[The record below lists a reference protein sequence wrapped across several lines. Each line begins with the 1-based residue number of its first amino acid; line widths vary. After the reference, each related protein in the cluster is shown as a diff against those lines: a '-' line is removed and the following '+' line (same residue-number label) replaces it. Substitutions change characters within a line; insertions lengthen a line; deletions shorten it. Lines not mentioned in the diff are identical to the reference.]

1 MFGIKTNILDK
12 LMLKSL
18 GYAIIKYIN
27 KFLGI
32 IGIDLHFFTYKA
44 IIATVVLC
52 SLILIVK
59 FTSIISN
66 LLRKND
72 FRTEKSA
79 KTIRTIRTEKTN
91 LVKKSTTSSSSSTS
105 IKPVTAKRVIKSS
118 RSSSTSSG
126 TNRSSNS
133 NASSKTK
140 VLSWTS
146 STGKSK
152 PNKKN

>member
-44 IIATVVLC
+44 IIATVILC

-59 FTSIISN
+59 FTSIITN
-66 LLRKND
+66 LVRKND
-72 FRTEKSA
+72 FRTEKTA

-91 LVKKSTTSSSSSTS
+91 ILKKSKSSSSSS
-105 IKPVTAKRVIKSS
+105 SSSSIKIKPVSAKRVINTT
-118 RSSSTSSG
+118 STSNKSH
-126 TNRSSNS
+126 TTSTSNKS
-133 NASSKTK
+133 NTTSKTK
-140 VLSWTS
+140 SLGWTS
-146 STGKSK
+146 ST
-152 PNKKN
+152 NKTK

>member
-12 LMLKSL
+12 LMLKSV

-66 LLRKND
+66 LVRKND
-72 FRTEKSA
+72 FRTEKTA

-91 LVKKSTTSSSSSTS
+91 IVKKTKSTSSSSTS
-105 IKPVTAKRVIKSS
+105 IKPVTAKRAINT
-118 RSSSTSSG
+118 SSTSS
-126 TNRSSNS
+126 TSSV
-133 NASSKTK
+133 SSKTK

-146 STGKSK
+146 STGKKSK
-152 PNKKN
+152 ANKTK